1 LPAVLVDV
9 TALIAGSLTG
19 IVFKGTAGTMPRR

>member
-1 LPAVLVDV
+1 VDV

-19 IVFKGTAGTMPRR
+19 IVFKGTAGIGGRR